1 MVKHILDMLNS
12 DEFLV
17 GDPEIDFAKGIK
29 SIPNTFRE
37 ARNIKKRKLYNKW
50 HKAR

>member
-1 MVKHILDMLNS
+1 MIKNVLDMLNS
-12 DEFLV
+12 DDFLV
-17 GDPEIDFAKGIK
+17 GDAEIDFAKGIK
-29 SIPNTFRE
+29 SIPQTFKE